1 MAKVVKAFS
10 LDPDVARY
18 IDRFPA
24 GKKSEEVNWA
34 LRSYFFT
41 EYGQTIQTLKESREY
56 WMEKHLNEKRKH
68 SNKQGVKHHLR
79 ELFKALFR
87 VR

>member
-1 MAKVVKAFS
+1 MAKVIKAFS
-10 LDPDVARY
+10 LDPDIARH
-18 IDRFPA
+18 IDKFPN
-24 GKKSEEVNWA
+24 GKKSDEVNWA

-41 EYGQTIQTLKESREY
+41 EYGHTIQVLKESRKY
-56 WMEKHLNEKRKH
+56 WMDKHASKE
-68 SNKQGVKHHLR
+68 GVKYHAR

>member
-41 EYGQTIQTLKESREY
+41 EYGQTIQVLKESREY
-56 WMEKHLNEKRKH
+56 WMDKHA
-68 SNKQGVKHHLR
+68 SKQGVKYHAQ